1 MAPRKKTSTGGKKS
15 SHLNREPL
23 QPSQPSK
30 FGIQHFFERHSQSQK
45 TLSQN
50 NSKRN
55 SDRPGNP
62 ISDSAAATNQNPQVN
77 PKPIINRNP
86 GNDLGPAEVGD
97 ENPGGTANL
106 EKIQSMGRILRG
118 KNPRNNAVISITVD
132 ASDGVSQNAECRI
145 EAPVPN
151 SFGVNC
157 ETSGNVFNVG
167 VVDFKNRK
175 KGGNMREVEASNPS
189 RDTPMENIFPVVI
202 DDEDNQPVVIDDEDN
217 QLEVSPEASK
227 SISVKRFK
235 FSPGMLIKQSQDD
248 IIDEVTWKIS
258 PVNERLHAMS
268 KNLPGRIRVLAD
280 STRFNSMSFQQ
291 CSQKKVQTS
300 PGMSGKLEKW
310 LSSPPLKPDKKYLIC
325 SDGHASRKVNPAHD
339 SYYHGNNRNI
349 SSNDKSEVL
358 YTQSPFSTPPSLSL
372 CHGKALDDV
381 DSNGVPDQLGSR
393 QHKKALIELLDQ
405 VEDVIFDEHSSC
417 KVNETLLD
425 AERRPKA
432 DLFVN
437 RLISNSEETKCG
449 RDSNFNF
456 LVLEVSEKHGPAES
470 SGPQSFKVLRLL
482 NEQSG
487 AERALQLWDEWYF
500 SVVAPGD
507 TVRVIGEFDAQGKC
521 DVNRERNFLI
531 VHPDILVSG
540 TRVSASFSCPRRTIL
555 DERLK
560 HSEHSVAALMGT
572 LLHQIFQAG
581 LISEFPTKE
590 FLEEY
595 ARTVLQKSLESLYAC
610 GANENDIWKT
620 LIEAIPKILNW
631 ISSFRDSEG
640 SKIPSIDFKC
650 DEGLKKI
657 KISEVID
664 IEEMAWAPKY
674 GLKGM
679 IDASVRVRSNT
690 NSAEA
695 SEIIMPLE
703 FKTGKGTTPDT
714 AMEHSAQVMLY
725 TLLMS
730 ERYMM
735 NIEYGL
741 LYYLHTDQTQGISV
755 RRSDLIGLIMRRN
768 ELAKDLLKALTTQ
781 QLPPMLQSP
790 NMCRS
795 CRHLSVCTIY
805 HKAYGGNAE
814 GSGLGD
820 VYDSLTSHLT
830 IKHTAFLRKWE
841 RLIDLEA
848 KHLEGVKKERWCSD
862 NSSNDHHPIFPS
874 SLVLDA
880 DKTSQKKVFR
890 GDQFIYRFVRREVHS
905 HDTEQQNVDS
915 SSSSSSLEYMFRI
928 GDYVILSTEPGHL
941 RVANGVIVDIGN
953 SHVSVSFAK
962 RLRLPWHSL
971 GSMSEALRQQS
982 WRIDKDEVMSSFAT
996 MRYNLIQL
1004 FLENENS
1011 SRLRKLVVDLE
1022 MPRFD
1027 SGCIFSQD
1035 PAISYVWSENSLN
1048 DDQRRAILKILTA
1061 KDYALI
1067 LGMPGTGKTSTMVHA
1082 VKALLMRGSSILLT
1096 SYTNSAVDN
1105 LLTKLKAQGIDFIRI
1120 GRNEAVHEE
1129 IQENCLSVMDMDSTR
1144 EIKEKLDKI
1153 NVVAVTCLGI
1163 TSPLLTNK
1171 RFDICIMDEAGQITL
1186 PVSLGPLMF
1195 ASKFVLVGDHYQLP
1209 PLVQSPEAK
1218 ENGMSVSLFCRLSEA
1233 HPHAI
1238 AALHCQ
1244 YRMCAAIME
1253 LSNALIYGNRLRC
1266 GSAEIENAKLKY
1278 RFSASASAWMMKVL
1292 NPNQPV
1298 IFINTDLLPAY
1309 ETNDRKALNNPME
1322 AYIIAEVTKSLILRG
1337 IGGQDIGI
1345 ITPYNS
1351 QADLIRGAISEPVE
1365 IHTIDKYQGR
1375 DKDCILVSFVR
1386 SSKNPRN
1393 NTSSLLGDWHRI
1405 NVALTRAKK
1414 KLIMVGSCETLSKV
1428 PLLKLL
1434 IDKVEELSGML
1445 VVSKKEINFQ
1455 PQLKRCSQFI

>member
-1 MAPRKKTSTGGKKS
+1 MAPRKRTSSGGKKS

-45 TLSQN
+45 TLSPN
-50 NSKRN
+50 SSKRN
-55 SDRPGNP
+55 GDRPRNS
-62 ISDSAAATNQNPQVN
+62 ISDFAAATNQNPQVV
-77 PKPIINRNP
+77 PKPIVNRKP
-86 GNDLGPAEVGD
+86 GNDLDHAEMGA
-97 ENPGGTANL
+97 ENPGGMANL
-106 EKIQSMGRILRG
+106 EKIESMGKYLRSE
-118 KNPRNNAVISITVD
+118 NHRNNAVDSTTID
-132 ASDGVSQNAECRI
+132 ASDGVSQNAECRSD
-145 EAPVPN
+145 VP
-151 SFGVNC
+151 
-157 ETSGNVFNVG
+157 
-167 VVDFKNRK
+167 
-175 KGGNMREVEASNPS
+175 
-189 RDTPMENIFPVVI
+189 
-202 DDEDNQPVVIDDEDN
+202 
-217 QLEVSPEASK
+217 
-227 SISVKRFK
+227 
-235 FSPGMLIKQSQDD
+235 LIKQSQDD
-248 IIDEVTWKIS
+248 MIDEVTWKIS

-268 KNLPGRIRVLAD
+268 KHLPGRIRVLAD
-280 STRFNSMSFQQ
+280 STRFNSMNFQQ

-300 PGMSGKLEKW
+300 PCMSGKLEKW
-310 LSSPPLKPDKKYLIC
+310 LSSPPLKPDKKSLIC
-325 SDGHASRKVNPAHD
+325 SDGLASRKVN
-339 SYYHGNNRNI
+339 SGQGLNCLGNNRNI
-349 SSNDKSEVL
+349 NSNDKSEVL
-358 YTQSPFSTPPSLSL
+358 NSQSPFSTPPSLSC
-372 CHGKALDDV
+372 CHVKALDDV
-381 DSNGVPDQLGSR
+381 DSNGVPDQPGSR
-393 QHKKALIELLDQ
+393 QHKKAIIELLDQ
-405 VEDVIFDEHSSC
+405 VEDVISVEHSLY
-417 KVNETLLD
+417 KGKETFLD

-432 DLFVN
+432 DLIVN
-437 RLISNSEETKCG
+437 RLTSNSEEKKCSK
-449 RDSNFNF
+449 DSNFNF

-470 SGPQSFKVLRLL
+470 SGPQSPFKVLRLL

-507 TVRVIGEFDAQGKC
+507 TVHVIGEFDAQGKC
-521 DVNRERNFLI
+521 DVNREKNFLI

-631 ISSFRDSEG
+631 ISSFRDSQG
-640 SKIPSIDFKC
+640 SKSPSIDFKC

-679 IDASVRVRSNT
+679 IDASVRVRTNT
-690 NSAEA
+690 DSAEA

-703 FKTGKGTTPDT
+703 FKTGKGTSGQ
-714 AMEHSAQVMLY
+714 AAQVMLY

-735 NIEYGL
+735 NIKYGL
-741 LYYLHTDQTQGISV
+741 LYYLQTDRTQGISV

-768 ELAKDLLKALTTQ
+768 DLANDLLKASTTQ
-781 QLPPMLQSP
+781 QLPPMIQSP

-820 VYDSLTSHLT
+820 VYDSLVSHLT
-830 IKHTAFLRKWE
+830 IIHTVFLQKWE

-848 KHLEGVKKERWCSD
+848 KHLEKAGAQTIRGMITTPFANHLWFSTLQINHPRKK
-862 NSSNDHHPIFPS
+862 I
-874 SLVLDA
+874 
-880 DKTSQKKVFR
+880 FR
-890 GDQFIYRFVRREVHS
+890 GNQFVYRFVHREYPLL
-905 HDTEQQNVDS
+905 DTEQRNGGS
-915 SSSSSSLEYMFRI
+915 LSSSSSLEYMFKN

-962 RLRLPWHSL
+962 RLRLPGQSP
-971 GSMSEALRQQS
+971 GSMAEDLHQQC
-982 WRIDKDEVMSSFAT
+982 WQIDKDEVMASFAI

-1004 FLENENS
+1004 FLQNENS
-1011 SRLRKLVVDLE
+1011 SHLRKMVVDLE

-1035 PAISYVWSENSLN
+1035 PAISYVWSEKSLN

-1082 VKALLMRGSSILLT
+1082 VKALLMRGASILLT

-1105 LLTKLKAQGIDFIRI
+1105 LLIKLKAQGIDFLRI
-1120 GRNEAVHEE
+1120 GRYEAVHEE
-1129 IQENCLSVMDMDSTR
+1129 VQENCLSVMDMNSTR
-1144 EIKEKLDKI
+1144 EIREKLDKI

-1233 HPHAI
+1233 HPQAI
-1238 AALHCQ
+1238 ASLHCQ
-1244 YRMCAAIME
+1244 YRMCAAIMQ

-1266 GSAEIENAKLKY
+1266 GSTEIENAKLKY
-1278 RFSASASAWMMKVL
+1278 RCSASAPAWLMEVL

-1309 ETNDRKALNNPME
+1309 ENNDRKALNNPIE
-1322 AYIIAEVTKSLILRG
+1322 AYIISEVTKTLVLRG
-1337 IGGQDIGI
+1337 IEGQDIGI

-1351 QADLIRGAISEPVE
+1351 QANLIRGAVSEPVE

-1386 SSKNPRN
+1386 SCENPRN

-1414 KLIMVGSCETLSKV
+1414 KLIMVGSCRTLSKV

-1434 IDKVEELSGML
+1434 IEKVEELSGML
-1445 VVSKKEINFQ
+1445 AVSKKEINYQ
-1455 PQLKRCSQFI
+1455 LELKRCSQFI

>member
-1 MAPRKKTSTGGKKS
+1 MAPRKKTSSGAKKS
-15 SHLNREPL
+15 SHPIREPQ

-30 FGIQHFFERHSQSQK
+30 FGIQHFFQRHSQSQK

-50 NSKRN
+50 SSKRN
-55 SDRPGNP
+55 ADPQRNP
-62 ISDSAAATNQNPQVN
+62 IIGSVSATNSEPQVL
-77 PKPIINRNP
+77 PKPTVNCKP
-86 GNDLGPAEVGD
+86 SGPTEAGN
-97 ENPGGTANL
+97 ENPGRMDNL
-106 EKIQSMGRILRG
+106 EKIQLLG
-118 KNPRNNAVISITVD
+118 KYLKGETTNTSAVISTSIA
-132 ASDGVSQNAECRI
+132 ASDAVSKNAQCRNHSS
-145 EAPVPN
+145 ASN
-151 SFGVNC
+151 SVDVDFGIP
-157 ETSGNVFNVG
+157 TNVSHVG
-167 VVDFKNRK
+167 VVDNKNMSTW
-175 KGGNMREVEASNPS
+175 GNLQEAEASNPS
-189 RDTPMENIFPVVI
+189 LHTPTENVLPVVI
-202 DDEDNQPVVIDDEDN
+202 DDENN
-217 QLEVSPEASK
+217 QLDVSPEASK
-227 SISVKRFK
+227 SLSVKRFK

-248 IIDEVTWKIS
+248 IDNEVTWKIS
-258 PVNERLHAMS
+258 PINERLLAIS
-268 KNLPGRIRVLAD
+268 KNLPGRIRVVAD
-280 STRFNSMSFQQ
+280 TASFNSRIFQP

-300 PGMSGKLEKW
+300 PRMSGKLEKW
-310 LSSPPLKPDKKYLIC
+310 LSSPSVKADKKYLTC
-325 SDGHASRKVNPAHD
+325 SEGQASRKINPSHD
-339 SYYHGNNRNI
+339 SNCHRNNRYIN
-349 SSNDKSEVL
+349 SVDKSEVP
-358 YTQSPFSTPPSLSL
+358 YTQSPFSTPPSLSC
-372 CHGKALDDV
+372 CHGKALEDV
-381 DSNGVPDQLGSR
+381 DCSRALDQLGSR

-405 VEDVIFDEHSSC
+405 VEDVMFVEHPPC
-417 KVNETLLD
+417 QVKETLLD
-425 AERRPKA
+425 AERRPKT
-432 DLFVN
+432 DLVVNN
-437 RLISNSEETKCG
+437 RLSNSEETKCSK
-449 RDSNFNF
+449 DSHLIF
-456 LVLEVSEKHGPAES
+456 LVLEVSEKHGSADS
-470 SGPQSFKVLRLL
+470 AGPQSPFKVLRLF
-482 NEQSG
+482 NERSG
-487 AERALQLWDEWYF
+487 AERVLQLWDEWYF

-507 TVRVIGEFDAQGKC
+507 TVHVIGEFDALGKC
-521 DVNRERNFLI
+521 DVNREKNFLV

-560 HSEHSVAALMGT
+560 HGEHSTAALMGT

-581 LISEFPTKE
+581 LISKYPTKE
-590 FLEEY
+590 FLKEY
-595 ARTVLQKSLESLYAC
+595 ARTVLQKSLESVYAS
-610 GANENDIWKT
+610 GANENDILKA

-640 SKIPSIDFKC
+640 SRSPNVDFKC

-679 IDASVRVRSNT
+679 IDASVRVRTDNAS
-690 NSAEA
+690 SEA
-695 SEIIMPLE
+695 NEIIMPLE
-703 FKTGKGTTPDT
+703 FKTGKGTSGQT
-714 AMEHSAQVMLY
+714 AMEHNAQVMLY

-755 RRSDLIGLIMRRN
+755 RRCDLIGLIMRRN
-768 ELAKDLLKALTTQ
+768 ELANDLLKALTTQ
-781 QLPPMLQSP
+781 KLPQMLQSP
-790 NMCRS
+790 NVCRS

-805 HKAYGGNAE
+805 HKAQGGNAE

-820 VYDSLTSHLT
+820 VYDSLVSHLT
-830 IKHTAFLRKWE
+830 TIHTVFLKKWE

-848 KHLEGVKKERWCSD
+848 KHSEGMKKESWCSD
-862 NSSNDHHPIFPS
+862 TSKNDHHPIGLS
-874 SLVLDA
+874 SLVLDVS

-890 GDQFIYRFVRREVHS
+890 GNQFIYRFVHRETPS
-905 HDTEQQNVDS
+905 FDAEKRNGDS
-915 SSSSSSLEYMFRI
+915 SSSSSSLGYRFRN
-928 GDYVILSTEPGHL
+928 GDYVILSTEPDHL
-941 RVANGVIVDIGN
+941 RVSNGVVVDIGN

-962 RLRLPWHSL
+962 RLRLPWHNL
-971 GSMSEALRQQS
+971 GSMSEALRHQS
-982 WRIDKDEVMSSFAT
+982 WRIDKDEIMSSFAI

-1004 FLENENS
+1004 FLQNENN

-1027 SGCIFSQD
+1027 SGGIFSQD
-1035 PAISYVWSENSLN
+1035 PAISYVWSQKSLN

-1105 LLTKLKAQGIDFIRI
+1105 LLIKLRAQGIDFIRI
-1120 GRNEAVHEE
+1120 GRYEAVHEE
-1129 IQENCLSVMDMDSTR
+1129 IQEYCLSVMDMNSTR
-1144 EIKEKLDKI
+1144 EIEEQLDKI
-1153 NVVAVTCLGI
+1153 KVVAVTCLGI
-1163 TSPLLTNK
+1163 NSPLLTNK

-1209 PLVQSPEAK
+1209 PLVQSTEAN

-1233 HPHAI
+1233 HPQAI
-1238 AALHCQ
+1238 APLHCQ

-1253 LSNALIYGNRLRC
+1253 LSNTLIYGNRLRC
-1266 GSAEIENAKLKY
+1266 GSTEIENARLEC
-1278 RFSASASAWMMKVL
+1278 RCLASASAWLMKQAL
-1292 NPNQPV
+1292 DPNQPV
-1298 IFINTDLLPAY
+1298 IFINTDFLPSY
-1309 ETNDRKALNNPME
+1309 ESNDRKALNNPME
-1322 AYIIAEVTKSLILRG
+1322 AYIIAEVTKTLLLRG
-1337 IGGQDIGI
+1337 IEGQEIGI

-1351 QADLIRGAISEPVE
+1351 QADLIRGAVSAEPVE

-1393 NTSSLLGDWHRI
+1393 NNSSSLLGDWHRI

-1414 KLIMVGSCETLSKV
+1414 KLIMVGSCRTLSKV

-1434 IDKVEELSGML
+1434 IDKVEELSGVL
-1445 VVSKKEINFQ
+1445 VVSNKDINYQ
-1455 PQLKRCSQFI
+1455 QQLKRCSHSHST

>member
-118 KNPRNNAVISITVD
+118 KNPRNNAVISTTVD

-157 ETSGNVFNVG
+157 ETSGVT
-167 VVDFKNRK
+167 
-175 KGGNMREVEASNPS
+175 GG
-189 RDTPMENIFPVVI
+189 F
-202 DDEDNQPVVIDDEDN
+202 
-217 QLEVSPEASK
+217 K

-268 KNLPGRIRVLAD
+268 KNLPGRIRVE
-280 STRFNSMSFQQ
+280 
-291 CSQKKVQTS
+291 TS

-325 SDGHASRKVNPAHD
+325 SDGHVSRKVNPAHD

-393 QHKKALIELLDQ
+393 QHKK
-405 VEDVIFDEHSSC
+405 
-417 KVNETLLD
+417 
-425 AERRPKA
+425 
-432 DLFVN
+432 
-437 RLISNSEETKCG
+437 
-449 RDSNFNF
+449 
-456 LVLEVSEKHGPAES
+456 VSEKHGPAES

-540 TRVSASFSCPRRTIL
+540 TGCPRRTIL

-657 KISEVID
+657 KISE
-664 IEEMAWAPKY
+664 
-674 GLKGM
+674 
-679 IDASVRVRSNT
+679 
-690 NSAEA
+690 
-695 SEIIMPLE
+695 
-703 FKTGKGTTPDT
+703 T

-781 QLPPMLQSP
+781 QLPPMLQ
-790 NMCRS
+790 
-795 CRHLSVCTIY
+795 
-805 HKAYGGNAE
+805 AYGGNAE

-848 KHLEGVKKERWCSD
+848 KHLEDWRLCECAVID
-862 NSSNDHHPIFPS
+862 QH
-874 SLVLDA
+874 
-880 DKTSQKKVFR
+880 FR
-890 GDQFIYRFVRREVHS
+890 VAH
-905 HDTEQQNVDS
+905 
-915 SSSSSSLEYMFRI
+915 
-928 GDYVILSTEPGHL
+928 VILSTEPGHL

-1082 VKALLMRGSSILLT
+1082 VKAFYQHVQKPEFPNELIG
-1096 SYTNSAVDN
+1096 
-1105 LLTKLKAQGIDFIRI
+1105 GIDFIRI

-1186 PVSLGPLMF
+1186 PNRISGTAYQPKNMAIRDGSLCPYDFLDFAFAFVLLLLSDPSVSLGPLMF

-1278 RFSASASAWMMKVL
+1278 RCSASASASAWMMKVL

-1445 VVSKKEINFQ
+1445 VVSKKEININ
-1455 PQLKRCSQFI
+1455 LS

>member
-1 MAPRKKTSTGGKKS
+1 MAPRKKTSSGGKKP
-15 SHLNREPL
+15 SHPNREAQQQQQPA
-23 QPSQPSK
+23 QPS
-30 FGIQHFFERHSQSQK
+30 IQHFFERHSQSQK
-45 TLSQN
+45 TLSHN
-50 NSKRN
+50 TTKRN
-55 SDRPGNP
+55 ADRQQNP
-62 ISDSAAATNQNPQVN
+62 ISDPAPATYQKPQVV
-77 PKPIINRNP
+77 PKPVLIR
-86 GNDLGPAEVGD
+86 NDLDPVEAGV
-97 ENPGGTANL
+97 ENPGGKANL
-106 EKIQSMGRILRG
+106 DKIQSMGKYSRG
-118 KNPRNNAVISITVD
+118 EKPRNDSVISTSS
-132 ASDGVSQNAECRI
+132 SDGVSRIAECGN
-145 EAPVPN
+145 N
-151 SFGVNC
+151 S
-157 ETSGNVFNVG
+157 SVG
-167 VVDFKNRK
+167 VVDIQK
-175 KGGNMREVEASNPS
+175 KGGNSEEAEASNPS
-189 RDTPMENIFPVVI
+189 QATPMENILPVVI
-202 DDEDNQPVVIDDEDN
+202 DDDGEDNR
-217 QLEVSPEASK
+217 LEVSPEASK
-227 SISVKRFK
+227 SLSVKRFK

-248 IIDEVTWKIS
+248 FNDEVTWKIS
-258 PVNERLHAMS
+258 PVNERLNALS
-268 KNLPGRIRVLAD
+268 KNLPGRMRALAD
-280 STRFNSMSFQQ
+280 STRFNSMSFQP

-300 PGMSGKLEKW
+300 PGMSGKLGKW
-310 LSSPPLKPDKKYLIC
+310 LSSPPLKPDKKYFIC
-325 SDGHASRKVNPAHD
+325 SDGHASRLVNPAHD
-339 SYYHGNNRNI
+339 SNSHGTNRII
-349 SSNDKSEVL
+349 SSNDKSEVP
-358 YTQSPFSTPPSLSL
+358 YTRSPFSTPPSLSCCL
-372 CHGKALDDV
+372 GKDAENNGDLD
-381 DSNGVPDQLGSR
+381 PLGLR

-405 VEDVIFDEHSSC
+405 VEDVIFVEHSSS
-417 KVNETLLD
+417 KVNETISD
-425 AERRPKA
+425 AERRPKT
-432 DLFVN
+432 DLVIN
-437 RLISNSEETKCG
+437 SQLSNSEETKSSK
-449 RDSNFNF
+449 DSSFNF
-456 LVLEVSEKHGPAES
+456 LVLEVSEKHGSAES
-470 SGPQSFKVLRLL
+470 SGHQSSFKVLRLL

-487 AERALQLWDEWYF
+487 AERALQLWDEWCF

-507 TVRVIGEFDAQGKC
+507 TVHVIGEFDAQGKC
-521 DVNRERNFLI
+521 DVNREKNFLI
-531 VHPDILVSG
+531 VHPDIFVSG
-540 TRVSASFSCPRRTIL
+540 TRVSASFTCPRRTVL

-560 HSEHSVAALMGT
+560 NSEHSSAALMGT

-610 GANENDIWKT
+610 GVNENDAWKT

-640 SKIPSIDFKC
+640 SRNPSVDFKS
-650 DEGLKKI
+650 DEELKKI

-679 IDASVRVRSNT
+679 IDASVRS
-690 NSAEA
+690 
-695 SEIIMPLE
+695 
-703 FKTGKGTTPDT
+703 
-714 AMEHSAQVMLY
+714 AMEHNAQVMLY

-735 NIEYGL
+735 NIEHGL

-755 RRSDLIGLIMRRN
+755 RRSDLVGLIMRRN
-768 ELAKDLLKALTTQ
+768 ELANDLLKALTNQ
-781 QLPPMLQSP
+781 QLPPMIQNP
-790 NMCRS
+790 NMCRN
-795 CRHLSVCTIY
+795 CRHLSICTIY

-820 VYDSLTSHLT
+820 VYDSLVSHLT
-830 IKHTAFLRKWE
+830 ITHTVFLKKWE

-848 KHLEGVKKERWCSD
+848 KHLEKERWSD
-862 NSSNDHHPIFPS
+862 NSRNDHHPICLS

-880 DKTSQKKVFR
+880 LDTPSQKKVFR
-890 GDQFIYRFVRREVHS
+890 GNQFIYRFVLRETHS
-905 HDTEQQNVDS
+905 LGKEQQNGDP
-915 SSSSSSLEYMFRI
+915 SSSSSSLEGVFRN
-928 GDYVILSTEPGHL
+928 GDYVILSAEPSHL

-953 SHVSVSFAK
+953 SHISVSFSK
-962 RLRLPWHSL
+962 RLRLPWHNL
-971 GSMSEALRQQS
+971 GSMSKALQQQS
-982 WRIDKDEVMSSFAT
+982 WRIDKDEIMSSFAI

-1004 FLENENS
+1004 FLNNENG

-1035 PAISYVWSENSLN
+1035 PAISYVWSEKSLN

-1105 LLTKLKAQGIDFIRI
+1105 LLIKLKAQGVDFIRI
-1120 GRNEAVHEE
+1120 GRHEAVHEE
-1129 IQENCLSVMDMDSTR
+1129 IQENCLSVMDMASTR

-1163 TSPLLTNK
+1163 NSPLLTNK

-1186 PVSLGPLMF
+1186 PVSLGPLTL

-1233 HPHAI
+1233 HPQAI
-1238 AALHCQ
+1238 ATLHSQ

-1266 GSAEIENAKLKY
+1266 GSTEIENAKLKY
-1278 RFSASASAWMMKVL
+1278 NNTCSASAWLMEQVL

-1298 IFINTDLLPAY
+1298 IFINTDFLPAY
-1309 ETNDRKALNNPME
+1309 ESNDRKAINNPIE
-1322 AYIIAEVTKSLILRG
+1322 AYIIGEVAKNLVLRG
-1337 IGGQDIGI
+1337 IEGQDIGI
-1345 ITPYNS
+1345 ITPYNA
-1351 QADLIRGAISEPVE
+1351 QADLIRGAVSEPVE

-1375 DKDCILVSFVR
+1375 DKDCIVVSFVR
-1386 SSKNPRN
+1386 SCKNPRN
-1393 NTSSLLGDWHRI
+1393 NNSSSLLGDWHRI

-1414 KLIMVGSCETLSKV
+1414 KLIMVGSCGTLSKV

-1445 VVSKKEINFQ
+1445 IVSSKDINYHRHG
-1455 PQLKRCSQFI
+1455 LKRCSSHSQST